1 MNDDNGTRLNML
13 QSHILQLRQG
23 VQASSLGK
31 DTQQQLRQLLGL
43 SENAAKRM
51 AQQRILNALAF
62 RAMRRR
68 INAVEE
74 AHQQTFRWMF
84 EEKSTPGTEHDN
96 CRDRIPEY
104 KRDVAARLFKDWLSR
119 GQGIFHITGKL
130 GSGKSTL
137 MKFLYNHP
145 QTRQELEHWA
155 GMLFISIISAILYNL
170 SFFFWKPGHELQN
183 SIKGLLQSILHD
195 LLAQCPDLITVV
207 FPKHWDQVYG
217 GPFSV
222 PSKLEFQPN
231 EIREAFRRSIEDGA
245 LYHKCRFCFFI
256 DGLDEY
262 QETNQDDFKTMVE
275 MLWSWTDIAPEG
287 VKICVSSREYNVFL
301 NGFPPDRRIR
311 IQDLT
316 RLDMERYVE
325 DKMKDVDHQTKER
338 LISRIVRRARGIFL
352 WLKSLPDELESLL
365 DHLLNS
371 IKPSIR
377 QKAYQTFQ
385 LVLRAKDINSDGRVY
400 GLNLSTYSFLEELD
414 RDPDFILKADLPC
427 APMDS
432 KTRSTRMEGARKR
445 LNGYCKGLVES
456 REEPPDRP
464 LLNGLFCDH
473 NTNFITFTHRSV
485 VEILER
491 PVDKSKLSL
500 HLEGFDCDL
509 TLLRLF
515 LANICFCLDQSH
527 HQKQNKI
534 SFVGMQFLLK
544 KSKEG
549 SDPAPYGFREA
560 LEQLMNVV
568 YSQWWSASFYVASR
582 LSPQTIT
589 HPPNT
594 LCELQPL
601 TFWEL
606 FLLDLTAHPLIGSIN
621 RQRYDSRETSELL
634 SDTIELFLNLGASPD
649 FCITLKRIYREPIQ
663 PLKCKTVEFAF
674 GGMKR
679 NFILSHGV
687 YVSLI
692 KFAATR
698 GYKLC
703 LKDLIEYLH
712 LKDEEKTKLLMLA
725 EKCSLRRASVQH
737 DPANPVNSS
746 YVFMSLFGEFN
757 PISNVPLK
765 HNISSS
771 VGSIAVILVFMFWPT
786 WISSMTTKAV
796 L

>member
-1 MNDDNGTRLNML
+1 ML

-74 AHQQTFRWMF
+74 AHQQTFRW
-84 EEKSTPGTEHDN
+84 
-96 CRDRIPEY
+96 IPEY
-104 KRDVAARLFKDWLSR
+104 KRDVTARLFKDWLYR

-155 GMLFISIISAILYNL
+155 GDRKLVFAN
-170 SFFFWKPGHELQN
+170 FFFWKPGHELQN

-352 WLKSLPDELESLL
+352 WVALVVKSLRERIE
-365 DHLLNS
+365 
-371 IKPSIR
+371 
-377 QKAYQTFQ
+377 
-385 LVLRAKDINSDGRVY
+385 DG
-400 GLNLSTYSFLEELD
+400 
-414 RDPDFILKADLPC
+414 
-427 APMDS
+427 
-432 KTRSTRMEGARKR
+432 
-445 LNGYCKGLVES
+445 
-456 REEPPDRP
+456 
-464 LLNGLFCDH
+464 
-473 NTNFITFTHRSV
+473 
-485 VEILER
+485 
-491 PVDKSKLSL
+491 
-500 HLEGFDCDL
+500 
-509 TLLRLF
+509 
-515 LANICFCLDQSH
+515 
-527 HQKQNKI
+527 
-534 SFVGMQFLLK
+534 
-544 KSKEG
+544 
-549 SDPAPYGFREA
+549 
-560 LEQLMNVV
+560 
-568 YSQWWSASFYVASR
+568 
-582 LSPQTIT
+582 
-589 HPPNT
+589 
-594 LCELQPL
+594 
-601 TFWEL
+601 
-606 FLLDLTAHPLIGSIN
+606 
-621 RQRYDSRETSELL
+621 
-634 SDTIELFLNLGASPD
+634 
-649 FCITLKRIYREPIQ
+649 
-663 PLKCKTVEFAF
+663 
-674 GGMKR
+674 
-679 NFILSHGV
+679 
-687 YVSLI
+687 
-692 KFAATR
+692 
-698 GYKLC
+698 
-703 LKDLIEYLH
+703 
-712 LKDEEKTKLLMLA
+712 
-725 EKCSLRRASVQH
+725 CSLRDHCQTNWKVSLTICSIPLNRQSVRRRTRLF
-737 DPANPVNSS
+737 NSS
-746 YVFMSLFGEFN
+746 
-757 PISNVPLK
+757 
-765 HNISSS
+765 
-771 VGSIAVILVFMFWPT
+771 
-786 WISSMTTKAV
+786 
-796 L
+796 